1 MNKNKKIIKRENLIN
16 EISEKCN
23 KDFISSE
30 DLFKLIDRATDENG
44 IVSQKKLMKSIRNFH
59 SKAVVRDVYDI
70 LECSIFEYLS
80 SVNNKQDICIKLF
93 EGISLDGTYIPDK
106 TKKNNLTGE
115 TNLVHSK
122 IKPKFNITRS
132 YIEKLNN
139 K

>member
-1 MNKNKKIIKRENLIN
+1 MNNKNIIKKENLIN
-16 EISEKCN
+16 EILEECN

-30 DLFKLIDRATDENG
+30 DLLTLIDKATDENG
-44 IVSQKKLMKSIRNFH
+44 VVSKKKLVKSVRNSH
-59 SKAVVRDVYDI
+59 SKRVIKDVYDVLEDI
-70 LECSIFEYLS
+70 LFNILS

-93 EGISLDGTYIPDK
+93 EGISLDGTYVPEK

-115 TNLVHSK
+115 TKLVHSK

-132 YIEKLNN
+132 YCEKLNG